1 MYLQKYF
8 PRAPAVSA
16 VGMVSWGFSHAMMAL
31 SPCVLSHHCSFDM
44 QLFFFTFQFYF
55 VEERLELLI
64 LYISRKILSL

>member
-44 QLFFFTFQFYF
+44 QDTLKPIIHRHFYSNIP
-55 VEERLELLI
+55 VLG
-64 LYISRKILSL
+64 